1 MKYKLCVFDLDGTIL
16 DTLPDLH
23 HACNLTLAEFGLP
36 PITAEQARSF
46 VGNGVTLLIER
57 ASFGDPR
64 KELLIKRFREIYN
77 EHYSDFTQPYDGI
90 KDAIAECKARGAIVG
105 VLTNKP
111 ENVAVKLCEKYFNGF
126 FVFVSGDRADVNR
139 KPDPTE
145 LLNIMRRYG
154 ADKSETLFVGDSEVD
169 IETAERAGTDGVFMT
184 YGFRGREKL
193 KAFSQNAALADKAID
208 LLKYLK

>member
-77 EHYSDFTQPYDGI
+77 EHYSDMT
-90 KDAIAECKARGAIVG
+90 KARQYNTSFYIYLCH
-105 VLTNKP
+105 LTRW
-111 ENVAVKLCEKYFNGF
+111 VY
-126 FVFVSGDRADVNR
+126 S
-139 KPDPTE
+139 
-145 LLNIMRRYG
+145 
-154 ADKSETLFVGDSEVD
+154 
-169 IETAERAGTDGVFMT
+169 
-184 YGFRGREKL
+184 
-193 KAFSQNAALADKAID
+193 
-208 LLKYLK
+208 

>member
-23 HACNLTLAEFGLP
+23 NACNLTLAEFGLP
-36 PITAEQARSF
+36 PITAEQARAF

-57 ASFGDPR
+57 ASFGDGR
-64 KELLIKRFREIYN
+64 KEQLIKRFREIYN
-77 EHYSDFTQPYDGI
+77 EHYSDYTKPYDGI
-90 KDAIAECKARGAIVG
+90 REVIEECKARGATVG

-111 ENVAVKLCEKYFNGF
+111 EGVAVKLCEKHFNGVF
-126 FVFVSGDRADVNR
+126 DFVTGDREGVIR

-145 LLNIMRRYG
+145 LLSIMRRYD

-169 IETAERAGTDGVFMT
+169 IETAERAGVDGVFMT

-193 KAFSQNAALADKAID
+193 KAFRQNAPLADKAED
-208 LLKYLK
+208 LPKYLK